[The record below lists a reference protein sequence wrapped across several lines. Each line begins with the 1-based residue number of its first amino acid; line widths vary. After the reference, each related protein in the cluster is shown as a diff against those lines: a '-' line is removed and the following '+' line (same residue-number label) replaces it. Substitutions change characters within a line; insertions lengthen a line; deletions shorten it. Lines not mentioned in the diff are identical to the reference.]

1 MKTLAA
7 IIILLGVF
15 ACALWYQHNKHVR
28 ESRALRQE
36 NAELL
41 QQDQKLHGIINE
53 KYLVVKPKQLY

>member
-1 MKTLAA
+1 MKVAA

-15 ACALWYQHNKHVR
+15 ACGLWYQYNKHAGEV
-28 ESRALRQE
+28 RALRQE

-41 QQDQKLHGIINE
+41 QQDQKLRDIMNK